1 MKICLIGNGLGSLFL
16 ANKLYKKNL
25 KITVFYEREIYK
37 SNNSQTIGITE
48 KNINN
53 LKKIL
58 PNVFKLGNKINQIKI
73 YDNQYDEK
81 ISFKPNKEYHFM
93 VIEYNKILRDLQK
106 KLINKKNINFKKTK
120 LSKISLNKK
129 FLNDYD
135 IVIDTN
141 LENSFSKKY
150 FSKKIYKNYLSKA
163 YVTNLSHS
171 KLKNNNIANQIYTEY
186 GPLAFLPIS
195 KNKTSIVFS
204 ISNKYEFLKKKE
216 IKNLILKYN
225 RIYKIKKFSK
235 IINFNL
241 TLSLLRK
248 YYKENVLAFGD
259 KIHKIHPHAGQG
271 FNMVMR
277 DIEIL
282 SNLIENKIQ
291 LGLPLDKEILREFQD
306 STKYKNTIFANG
318 VDLFYEIFE
327 LEKKIP
333 RGISNIIFNTLKR
346 NKYITS
352 ISSKLAN
359 EGF

>member
-16 ANKLYKKNL
+16 ANKLYKKKL

-37 SNNSQTIGITE
+37 STNSQTIGITE
-48 KNINN
+48 KNIYN

-58 PNVFKLGNKINQIKI
+58 PNVFKIGNKINQINI
-73 YDNQYDEK
+73 YDNHYDEK

-93 VIEYNKILRDLQK
+93 VIEYNKILRNLQK

-120 LSKISLNKK
+120 LSKISLNKN

-135 IVIDTN
+135 IVVDTN

-150 FSKKIYKNYLSKA
+150 FSKKIYKDYFSKA
-163 YVTNLSHS
+163 YVTNLYHS
-171 KLKNNNIANQIYTEY
+171 NLKNNNIANQIYTEY

-204 ISNKYEFLKKKE
+204 ISNKHKFFKKE
-216 IKNLILKYN
+216 EIKDLILKYN
-225 RIYKIKKFSK
+225 RKYKIKKFSK

-241 TLSLLRK
+241 TLSLFRK
-248 YYKENVLAFGD
+248 YYHENVLAFGD

-282 SNLIENKIQ
+282 SNLIETKIQ
-291 LGLPLDKEILREFQD
+291 LGLPLDKDTLREFQD
-306 STKYKNTIFANG
+306 LTKYKNTIFANG

-333 RGISNIIFNTLKR
+333 RSISNLIFSTLKR

-352 ISSKLAN
+352 ISSRLAN